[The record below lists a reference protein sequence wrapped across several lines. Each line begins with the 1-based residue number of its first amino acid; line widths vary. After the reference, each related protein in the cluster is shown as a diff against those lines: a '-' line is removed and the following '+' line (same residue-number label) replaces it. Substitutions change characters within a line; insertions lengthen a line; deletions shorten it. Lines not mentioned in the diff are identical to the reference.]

1 MKLKID
7 NDGDGDRYIAN
18 NKKAI
23 SILIIISRGALVR
36 IASVS
41 SDTTIEK
48 ATQ

>member
-1 MKLKID
+1 MKLKMD
-7 NDGDGDRYIAN
+7 HTVDGGRYIAI

-23 SILIIISRGALVR
+23 SILVIISRGALVR